1 MPDTNSTSS
10 FPADF
15 CWGAA
20 AAAYQIEGAW
30 NLDGK
35 GPSVWDHFSHQ
46 PGRVYQG
53 HTGDVA
59 CDHYHR
65 YREDVAL
72 MKDIGLR
79 GYRLSVSWPRVIPQ
93 GTGAVNAKG
102 LEFYDRLIDALLEAQ
117 IEPWVT
123 LFHWDFP
130 LALYHRGGWLNR
142 ESVDWFGDYAAVVTK
157 RLGDRVKHWITLN
170 EIQCFIILG
179 HRDGMHAPGDK
190 LGASQIW
197 LAGHHALMAHGRAV
211 QAIRAHSPQPCK
223 IGYAPS
229 MNAKMPLTESTA
241 DIDAA
246 RRAYTEVERGFWGL
260 SIWADP
266 VYLGRY
272 PKEAAEIHGD
282 AWPEVTDEDLKLIH
296 QPLDFIGCN
305 TYTGGYVQ
313 AQTDGSP
320 KNIPWP
326 IGGASAALDW
336 LQVMPDSLYWRARF
350 QTERYGNLPYVV
362 TENGMC
368 NLDWVSADEAV
379 HDPQRIDFVYR
390 YLQGLKQAAR
400 EGIPL
405 GGYFYWS
412 VLDNFEWVE
421 GYRSRFGLI
430 HVDYQTQKRTLKD
443 SAKWYRTVIES
454 NGAAI

>member
-1 MPDTNSTSS
+1 MSIP
-10 FPADF
+10 FPPNF
-15 CWGAA
+15 RWGAA

-30 NLDGK
+30 NEDGK
-35 GPSVWDHFSHQ
+35 GPSVWDNLSHQ

-65 YREDVAL
+65 YREDVGL
-72 MKDIGLR
+72 MKQVGLQA
-79 GYRLSVSWPRVIPQ
+79 YRLSVSWPRVLPQ
-93 GTGAVNAKG
+93 GTGAVNEKG
-102 LEFYDRLIDALLEAQ
+102 LEFYERLIDALLESG

-130 LALYHRGGWLNR
+130 LALYHRGGWMNR
-142 ESVDWFGDYAAVVTK
+142 ESVEWFGDYAALMTK

-179 HRDGMHAPGDK
+179 HRDAMHAPGDK
-190 LGASQIW
+190 LGAKQVW
-197 LAGHHALMAHGRAV
+197 LAGHNALMAHGRAV
-211 QAIRAHSPQPCK
+211 QAIRANTPQPCQ

-229 MNAKMPLTESTA
+229 RNATIPLTESAA

-246 RRAYTEVERGFWGL
+246 RTTYFSVEPKSFWGL

-266 VYLGRY
+266 VYLGSY
-272 PKEAAEIHGD
+272 PKEAAQMHGD
-282 AWPEVTDEDLKLIH
+282 DWPDVTDEDLKLIH

-305 TYTGGYVQ
+305 TYTGGQVQ
-313 AQTDGSP
+313 AQPDGTIKS
-320 KNIPWP
+320 IPWP
-326 IGGASAALDW
+326 VGGSSAALEW
-336 LQVMPDSLYWRARF
+336 LQVMPDSLYWTARF
-350 QTERYGNLPYVV
+350 QTERYGNLPFVF

-368 NLDWVSADEAV
+368 NLDWVALDGAV
-379 HDPQRIDFVYR
+379 HDPQRIDYVHR
-390 YLQGLKQAAR
+390 YLKGLKRAAS

-412 VLDNFEWVE
+412 ILDNFEWAE

-454 NGAAI
+454 HGANI